1 MKTSVLLT
9 RWCARDEINLIQFGF
24 KLMLIALFLIN
35 YTVGFA
41 QQKVVNQ
48 QEMQQK
54 LTEVNGKI
62 QEIDLAIVTINTR
75 IAGILPENL
84 APSVQVQLNDLQ
96 ILKDQYTREKISIE
110 AKLNTSQDF
119 RFPSQADEISKPT
132 FFLLPN
138 QNQDK
143 SLT

>member
-35 YTVGFA
+35 YTIGFA

-48 QEMQQK
+48 QEVQQK
-54 LTEVNGKI
+54 LTEVNEKI

-75 IAGILPENL
+75 ITGILPENL
-84 APSVQVQLNDLQ
+84 DPSVQVRLNDLQ

-110 AKLNTSQDF
+110 AMLNTSQDF
-119 RFPSQADEISKPT
+119 RFPSQINEISIST
-132 FFLLPN
+132 FFSLPN